1 MLNTLEEILLKKFE
15 YDYGNKFKKILN
27 DIIIFITNLGLFMFI
42 IFILLIMLG
51 IIFNMVIEFKFVN
64 YIVLIIFIFSSIY
77 LIFKFLLVTF
87 TKKEVVLYESYL
99 KIKKGFID
107 IFPFGFN
114 HSIQYNNIV
123 SCEYYSEKKTFF
135 YDGKSYAI
143 LFFNYNSLVRI
154 VDEKNHEYYIPLKES
169 KEFICE
175 VNERIKSS
183 KENNE

>member
-1 MLNTLEEILLKKFE
+1 MKKFE

-27 DIIIFITNLGLFMFI
+27 YIIIFITNIGLFMFI
-42 IFILLIMLG
+42 FFILLILLG
-51 IIFNMVIEFKFVN
+51 IIFNMVIDLKFVK

-77 LIFKFLLVTF
+77 LMYKFILVTF

-114 HSIQYNNIV
+114 NSIQYNNIV
-123 SCEYYSEKKTFF
+123 SCEYCSVKKTLF

-154 VDEKNHEYYIPLKES
+154 VDEKKHEYYIPLKES

-175 VNERIKSS
+175 VNQRIIAS
-183 KENNE
+183 KKNNE